1 MALNKGGRDIEKEQE
16 GGKEGRKRGRK
27 DFNWLLKITSLVL
40 LKFSSNT

>member
-1 MALNKGGRDIEKEQE
+1 MALNKGGRDKEKEQE